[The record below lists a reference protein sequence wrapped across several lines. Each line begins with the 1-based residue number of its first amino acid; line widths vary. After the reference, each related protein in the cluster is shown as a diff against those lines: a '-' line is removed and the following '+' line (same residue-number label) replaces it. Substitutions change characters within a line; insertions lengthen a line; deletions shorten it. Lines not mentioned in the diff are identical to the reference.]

1 MQLPRRVELQENKVF
16 LGLTICMPYY
26 CPIFAYFCSRWIT
39 HPSIHADV
47 RLAVGQHHNA
57 APAARWTSRTS
68 LRKFARVGID
78 RRADQTSD
86 PGRAA
91 LHTGRNHTGPQFP
104 HIHSHEI
111 SLQAL
116 GGNQLHILSNCG
128 FVKFDRIG
136 IFNELY
142 VSQLQFLIKAC
153 CIVTTNRCKW
163 PSFLVKRRARA
174 KSEQFLKKY
183 QQKRNHFVANQSCVD
198 KASC

>member
-1 MQLPRRVELQENKVF
+1 MYLIIAQLL
-16 LGLTICMPYY
+16 
-26 CPIFAYFCSRWIT
+26 PIPVVDKST
-39 HPSIHADV
+39 HSSIHADV
-47 RLAVGQHHNA
+47 RLDIAGQHYNA

-116 GGNQLHILSNCG
+116 GGNQLHIISN
-128 FVKFDRIG
+128 FVFVNLDRIG
-136 IFNELY
+136 LFNELF

-153 CIVTTNRCKW
+153 CIITTNCKW
-163 PSFLVKRRARA
+163 PSFSVKSRARA
-174 KSEQFLKKY
+174 KSEHLSD
-183 QQKRNHFVANQSCVD
+183 NFV
-198 KASC
+198 